1 MKTKKVLAITGIR
14 SEYDILYPVIDA
26 LRNSENF
33 NVKIVVSGAHL
44 SDWHGNTI
52 KKIEED
58 GFEIADKIDSLLMT
72 NRKTQRAKGTGILIQ
87 ALAQT
92 VERECTDFLLVV
104 GDREEA
110 IATAIIGNYMDVLIA
125 HVGGGDPVYGNA
137 DDPIRF
143 ATSKL
148 AHIHFVIAKPYAE
161 NLKRIGE
168 EDFRIFFTGN
178 PAYAN
183 IVNTER
189 ISLEDMSQFL
199 DFDISDGRYVVL
211 LKHPLSSEEDST
223 YQQMKITLQASQ
235 EFAEENNVKV
245 VGIYPNTD
253 PGSYDILNAIEQI
266 ESDKIKFFKT
276 LPRNIFINLMRNTMA
291 LIGNSSMGILEAP
304 FYKLPVVNVGNRQK
318 GRLNAGNVEFVDHDV
333 KAIKNSLHKACFDE
347 EYRKHID
354 DLENPYGDEKAPERI
369 KDILLSIDL
378 NDSKWY
384 VKKKLCSYEKKRFS
398 HSHSPRR

>member
-1 MKTKKVLAITGIR
+1 MTRKILAITGIR
-14 SEYDILYPVIDA
+14 SEYDILYPVINA
-26 LRNSENF
+26 LRNSGKF

-44 SDWHGNTI
+44 SDWHGNTV

-58 GFEIADKIDSLLMT
+58 GFEIADKIDCLLMT

-92 VERECTDFLLVV
+92 VERECPDFLLVV

-125 HVGGGDPVYGNA
+125 HIGGGDSVYGNA

-143 ATSKL
+143 AASKL
-148 AHIHFVIAKPYAE
+148 AHIHFVTAKPYAE

-183 IVNTER
+183 IANTPR
-189 ISLEDMSQFL
+189 ITLEDISQFL
-199 DFDISDGRYVVL
+199 DFDISNSRYVVL
-211 LKHPLSSEEDST
+211 LKHPLSSEKEST
-223 YQQMKITLQASQ
+223 YEQMKITLQATE
-235 EFAEENNVKV
+235 EFAEKNNIKV
-245 VGIYPNTD
+245 AGIYPNTD
-253 PGSYDILNAIEQI
+253 PGSYDILNAIE
-266 ESDKIKFFKT
+266 ELKSDKIKFFKT

-304 FYKLPVVNVGNRQK
+304 FYNLPVVNVGNRQK
-318 GRLNAGNVEFVDHDV
+318 GRLNAGNVEFVGYDIEL
-333 KAIKNSLHKACFDE
+333 IKKSLHKACFDVD
-347 EYRKHID
+347 YRKYIAG
-354 DLENPYGDEKAPERI
+354 LENPYGDEKAPEKI
-369 KDILLSIDL
+369 KDILLSINL
-378 NDSKWY
+378 NDFKWY
-384 VKKKLCSYEKKRFS
+384 VKRKLC
-398 HSHSPRR
+398 

>member
-1 MKTKKVLAITGIR
+1 MTIKILAITGIR

-92 VERECTDFLLVV
+92 VERENPDFILFV
-104 GDREEA
+104 GDREEC
-110 IATAIIGNYMDVLIA
+110 IAATVVGNYMDVLVA
-125 HVGGGDPVYGNA
+125 HIGGGDSVYGNA

-143 ATSKL
+143 AGSKL
-148 AHIHFVIAKPYAE
+148 AHIHFATAKLYAE
-161 NLKRIGE
+161 ILKRIGE
-168 EDFRIFFTGN
+168 EDFRIFFVGN

-183 IVNTER
+183 IANTPR
-189 ISLEDMSQFL
+189 APLEDISQFL
-199 DFDISDGRYVVL
+199 DFDILDSRYVVL
-211 LKHPLSSEEDST
+211 LKHPLSSEKESA
-223 YQQMKITLQASQ
+223 YKQMKVTLQATE
-235 EFAEENNVKV
+235 EFAEENNIKV

-253 PGSYDILNAIEQI
+253 PGSYDILNAIE
-266 ESDKIKFFKT
+266 ELKSDKIKFFKT
-276 LPRNIFINLMRNTMA
+276 LSRNIFINLMRNTMA

-318 GRLNAGNVEFVDHDV
+318 GRLNAGNVKFVGYDIEL
-333 KAIKNSLHKACFDE
+333 IKKSLHKACFDVDYR
-347 EYRKHID
+347 EYIAE
-354 DLENPYGDEKAPERI
+354 LENPYGDEKAPERI

-384 VKKKLCSYEKKRFS
+384 VKKKLC
-398 HSHSPRR
+398 